1 MLLGGQAGLDG
12 GGKGLAVHTALV
24 GGHDGGDD
32 LAHRA
37 GRGGAHFGDGGIDEG
52 GQLFFAQGLGQVALD
67 DGQFGGFLVGQ
78 ILTAGGGWPT
88 ISVYGY
94 QRPAVLKFYEA

>member
-1 MLLGGQAGLDG
+1 MRGHRSCDGNGL
-12 GGKGLAVHTALV
+12 
-24 GGHDGGDD
+24 
-32 LAHRA
+32 
-37 GRGGAHFGDGGIDEG
+37 E
-52 GQLFFAQGLGQVALD
+52 
-67 DGQFGGFLVGQ
+67 